1 MGLVTAQRQSIIMQ
15 HVGDCNIWRLTAE
28 ETAQYITSLGIQI
41 DARTVKRYKAK
52 IRASAGE
59 WISNLAKSKRNDCIR
74 QYKERTEELEHCQR
88 ELWQIVNNKNVHAR
102 TKVEAIGKIMDCSS
116 RLSDLYDRVPV
127 VSAIRDYNA
136 AEEVVTNK

>member
-15 HVGDCNIWRLTAE
+15 HVGDCTIWRLTAE
-28 ETAQYITSLGIQI
+28 ETAQYITLLGIQI

-59 WISNLAKSKRNDCIR
+59 WISNLAISKRNDYIF

-88 ELWQIVNNKNVHAR
+88 ELWQIVNNKNVHVR

-127 VSAIRDYNA
+127 VSAIRDYNT

>member
-15 HVGDCNIWRLTAE
+15 HVGDCTIWRLTAE
-28 ETAQYITSLGIQI
+28 ETAQYITLLGIQI

-52 IRASAGE
+52 IRAS
-59 WISNLAKSKRNDCIR
+59 KRNDYIF

-88 ELWQIVNNKNVHAR
+88 ELWQIVNNKNVHVR

-127 VSAIRDYNA
+127 VSAIRDYNT